1 MAIYHIFLRMSNETS
16 SPRVFRLPFGLYAK
30 YGPFVPAAEPF
41 ATQYVSLN
49 TTIPTPTVLDI
60 CKDSD
65 GIFFLM
71 TKVPGRSFSA
81 DGVTLHS
88 MTDEQV
94 FVFGETLRGWFAQ
107 LRALPPPSD
116 GRVSGFMGAS
126 FRCARVDLFGHIDPF
141 ESVDAFHEQFFCTLP
156 SISDATMQ
164 SLATRTRAKKYR
176 LCFSHCDIRPQ
187 NILVDDNQRPVGLID
202 WDSAAWMPE
211 YWEFTAAVH
220 KRLIYEPWVDTFKRT
235 FLQYKDELTLEIE
248 LWKTVSPY

>member
-1 MAIYHIFLRMSNETS
+1 MEKTSIYGIAPWHRKN
-16 SPRVFRLPFGLYAK
+16 V
-30 YGPFVPAAEPF
+30 
-41 ATQYVSLN
+41 
-49 TTIPTPTVLDI
+49 TI
-60 CKDSD
+60 
-65 GIFFLM
+65 
-71 TKVPGRSFSA
+71 
-81 DGVTLHS
+81 
-88 MTDEQV
+88 
-94 FVFGETLRGWFAQ
+94 TLRKSRIPWNLNSRLASRNLLTGSIYVNYCFDPYKWTGKQGNIPFSSMPDVDIDKFVYKRSVMLFLPSKCMTNHTEADKS
-107 LRALPPPSD
+107 LWRVLPPPSD